1 MRTLGK
7 VRHVAGGMLASFISR
22 NNDLGGY
29 WALGQ
34 LYAEADP
41 GTKTVVLDLL
51 DGSARPARPACR
63 ASAARYARF
72 LRHALEAHGVA
83 PADLARADI
92 TVNFD
97 VVPDVR
103 LWSDPYGSSPGDP
116 TLCTVTLALRD
127 GRTAVAR
134 QYVHCW
140 RHSTLLEARSA
151 RSGAEA

>member
-7 VRHVAGGMLASFISR
+7 VRHVAGGMLASLISR

-34 LYAEADP
+34 LYVEADP
-41 GTKTVVLDLL
+41 GTKTVVLGLL
-51 DGSARPARPACR
+51 DGSARTGTPAC
-63 ASAARYARF
+63 AAIAARYAQF
-72 LRHALEAHGVA
+72 LRRALEAHGMAVTELA
-83 PADLARADI
+83 HADV

-97 VVPDVR
+97 VAPDVR
-103 LWSDPYGSSPGDP
+103 LWSDPYGRSPGDP

-140 RHSTLLEARSA
+140 RHLTLLEARST